1 MEHLLQ
7 QPLIHVVKPEIDLLI
22 KQFAASYMQK
32 EYVDDM
38 SLSLSDLEHL
48 NETFLFP
55 LQSVYLALNAYGTYY
70 DLKQKSSVYLQKTLV
85 FTKEREEVE
94 KMTTAEGKREA
105 GKTIPPLSRN
115 ASSESTY
122 QQISI

>member
-1 MEHLLQ
+1 
-7 QPLIHVVKPEIDLLI
+7 
-22 KQFAASYMQK
+22 MQK

-38 SLSLSDLEHL
+38 SLSLSDLDHL
-48 NETFLFP
+48 NETFFFP

-105 GKTIPPLSRN
+105 DKTIPPLSRN